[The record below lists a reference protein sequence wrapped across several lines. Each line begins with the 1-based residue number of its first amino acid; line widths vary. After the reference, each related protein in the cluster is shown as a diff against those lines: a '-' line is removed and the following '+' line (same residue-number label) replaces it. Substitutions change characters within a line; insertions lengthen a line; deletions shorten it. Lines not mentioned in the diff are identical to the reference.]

1 MTLATFRSPE
11 LLLKVDELVKRRAKY
26 FLRNTG
32 NKLKYKDSTVEVLEN
47 RLLSSNAGEF
57 LDFSIYSL
65 LPTFLLFALRPLI
78 TVEKWTQLLL
88 IQYREDFNTREWAAG
103 VIANS

>member
-32 NKLKYKDSTVEVLEN
+32 NKLKYKDSTVEVLDN
-47 RLLSSNAGEF
+47 RLLRSNAGEF
-57 LDFSIYSL
+57 LDFFIFSV
-65 LPTFLLFALRPLI
+65 LPTFLLFALKPLPYRNGLNCYLSKMGKI
-78 TVEKWTQLLL
+78 LTQGHG
-88 IQYREDFNTREWAAG
+88 QQE
-103 VIANS
+103 